1 MDIKQKMVFTG
12 SLLMFLAIILGAIA
26 SHYLERII
34 SPESILNFEV
44 GVRYMVYH
52 ALALLV
58 FSGKEFYLEQ
68 SKRIVFRMFTYGTLL
83 FSGSIFLLSFKALF
97 PFSIS
102 LLGPITPIGGGL
114 LILGWGLSAW
124 SFFKKL

>member
-12 SLLMFLAIILGAIA
+12 SLLMFLAIILGAMA

-102 LLGPITPIGGGL
+102 WLGPITPIGGGL
-114 LILGWGLSAW
+114 LILGWGLSSW

>member
-1 MDIKQKMVFTG
+1 MDIKQKMLFTG
-12 SLLMFLAIILGAIA
+12 SLLMFLAIILGAMA

-52 ALALLV
+52 ALAILV
-58 FSGKEFYLEQ
+58 FSEKEFYLDQ

-102 LLGPITPIGGGL
+102 WLGPITPIGGGL
-114 LILGWGLSAW
+114 LILGWGLSSW

>member
-1 MDIKQKMVFTG
+1 MDIKQKMAFTG
-12 SLLMFLAIILGAIA
+12 SLLMFVTIILGAMA

-34 SPESILNFEV
+34 SPESILSFEV

-102 LLGPITPIGGGL
+102 WLGPITPIGGGL

>member
-12 SLLMFLAIILGAIA
+12 SLLMFLTIILGAMA

-102 LLGPITPIGGGL
+102 WLGPITPIGGGL

>member
-12 SLLMFLAIILGAIA
+12 SLLMFLAIILGAMA

-34 SPESILNFEV
+34 SLESILNFEV

-58 FSGKEFYLEQ
+58 FSEKEFYLDQ

-102 LLGPITPIGGGL
+102 WLGPITPIGGGL
-114 LILGWGLSAW
+114 LILGWGLSSW

>member
-12 SLLMFLAIILGAIA
+12 SLLMFLAIILGAMA

-34 SPESILNFEV
+34 SPESILSFEV

-52 ALALLV
+52 ALAILV

-102 LLGPITPIGGGL
+102 WLGPITPIGGGL
-114 LILGWGLSAW
+114 LILGWGLSSW

>member
-12 SLLMFLAIILGAIA
+12 SLLMFLAIILGAMA

-34 SPESILNFEV
+34 SPESILSFEV

-58 FSGKEFYLEQ
+58 FSEKEFYLDQ

-102 LLGPITPIGGGL
+102 WLGPITPIGGGL
-114 LILGWGLSAW
+114 LILGWGLSSW

>member
-12 SLLMFLAIILGAIA
+12 SLLMFLAIILGAMA

-34 SPESILNFEV
+34 SPESILSFEV

-83 FSGSIFLLSFKALF
+83 FS
-97 PFSIS
+97 
-102 LLGPITPIGGGL
+102 
-114 LILGWGLSAW
+114 
-124 SFFKKL
+124 

>member
-1 MDIKQKMVFTG
+1 MDIKQKMLFTG
-12 SLLMFLAIILGAIA
+12 SFYMFLAVILGAIA

-34 SPESILNFEV
+34 SPELILSFEV

-58 FSGKEFYLEQ
+58 FSGKEFYSER
-68 SKRIVFRMFTYGTLL
+68 SKRIVFRTFTYGTLL

-97 PFSIS
+97 PFPINW
-102 LLGPITPIGGGL
+102 LGPITPIGGGL

-124 SFFKKL
+124 WFFK

>member
-1 MDIKQKMVFTG
+1 
-12 SLLMFLAIILGAIA
+12 MFLAIILGAMA

-34 SPESILNFEV
+34 SPESILSFEV

-102 LLGPITPIGGGL
+102 WLGPITPIGGGL
-114 LILGWGLSAW
+114 LILGWGLSSW

>member
-12 SLLMFLAIILGAIA
+12 SLLMFLAIILGAMA

-34 SPESILNFEV
+34 SPESILSFEV

-102 LLGPITPIGGGL
+102 WLGPITPIGGGL
-114 LILGWGLSAW
+114 LILGWGLSSW

>member
-1 MDIKQKMVFTG
+1 MDIKRKMVFTG
-12 SLLMFLAIILGAIA
+12 SLLMFLAIILGAMA

-34 SPESILNFEV
+34 SPESILSFEV

-97 PFSIS
+97 RFSIS
-102 LLGPITPIGGGL
+102 WLGPITPIGGGL

>member
-12 SLLMFLAIILGAIA
+12 SLLMFLAIILGAMA

-34 SPESILNFEV
+34 SLESILNFEV
-44 GVRYMVYH
+44 VVRYMVYH

-58 FSGKEFYLEQ
+58 FSEKEFYLDQ
-68 SKRIVFRMFTYGTLL
+68 STRLVFRMFTYGTLL

-102 LLGPITPIGGGL
+102 WLGPITPIGGGL
-114 LILGWGLSAW
+114 LILGWGLSSW

>member
-1 MDIKQKMVFTG
+1 MVFTG
-12 SLLMFLAIILGAIA
+12 SLLMFLAIILGAMA

-68 SKRIVFRMFTYGTLL
+68 SKRTVFRMFTYGTLL

-102 LLGPITPIGGGL
+102 WLGPITPIGGGL
-114 LILGWGLSAW
+114 LSLGWGLSAW

>member
-34 SPESILNFEV
+34 SPESILSFEV

-58 FSGKEFYLEQ
+58 FFW
-68 SKRIVFRMFTYGTLL
+68 KRILFRAIKTDCF
-83 FSGSIFLLSFKALF
+83 
-97 PFSIS
+97 
-102 LLGPITPIGGGL
+102 
-114 LILGWGLSAW
+114 
-124 SFFKKL
+124 

>member
-12 SLLMFLAIILGAIA
+12 SLLMFLAIILGAMA

-34 SPESILNFEV
+34 SPESILSFEV

-58 FSGKEFYLEQ
+58 FSG
-68 SKRIVFRMFTYGTLL
+68 
-83 FSGSIFLLSFKALF
+83 SIFLLSFKALF
-97 PFSIS
+97 RFSIS
-102 LLGPITPIGGGL
+102 WLGPITPIGGGY
-114 LILGWGLSAW
+114 
-124 SFFKKL
+124 

>member
-12 SLLMFLAIILGAIA
+12 SLLMFLAIILGAMA

-58 FSGKEFYLEQ
+58 FSEKEFYLEQ

-102 LLGPITPIGGGL
+102 WLGPITPIGGGL
-114 LILGWGLSAW
+114 LILGWGLSSW